1 MAVKNFLDRI
11 KKTDRQPQAIEEAGK
26 YIDLGEMTFADA
38 PESVTGAKTVVRV
51 AEVHKFEDLG
61 DLSVHVYN
69 GNIVVLDISPVIED
83 ELALRRI
90 VAELKQVAKDINGD
104 VAGIDKHLLMLTPSG
119 VKIDRHVLKATVF

>member
-1 MAVKNFLDRI
+1 MAVKNFLD
-11 KKTDRQPQAIEEAGK
+11 KFKQKEAPKDIESAGK

-38 PESVTGAKTVVRV
+38 PENITNAKLAVRV
-51 AEVHKFEDLG
+51 AEVQKFEDLG

-69 GNIVVLDISPVIED
+69 GNIMILDITPVLDD

-104 VAGIDKHLLMLTPSG
+104 LAGIDKHLLMLTPTG
-119 VKIDRHVLKATVF
+119 VKIDRHVLKATVL